1 MVYWYIWYLLTYLSL
16 NRGLLTTY
24 TWKIEGILL
33 AVPDG
38 TMKIYWKLCVQV
50 IVQPDDEGPGYDV
63 SSMLFNCSL
72 LVVNKGQR
80 SLLMS
85 QPATSWMSFFA
96 NFLMA
101 FARGRIRWRANNFIF
116 NSFSVI
122 MHLNLLITKHFVI
135 LLYHVC
141 GMYKSNCNFGAG
153 CSNWAVWAD
162 LRFGFVHSTNILE

>member
-96 NFLMA
+96 NFLMD
-101 FARGRIRWRANNFIF
+101 FTRGRILT
-116 NSFSVI
+116 SP
-122 MHLNLLITKHFVI
+122 HLEVEWEIYNTQNPLTTYLITI
-135 LLYHVC
+135 NLPRASLYIAIP
-141 GMYKSNCNFGAG
+141 S
-153 CSNWAVWAD
+153 
-162 LRFGFVHSTNILE
+162 E